1 MIETINWLKRSKW
14 WKLLGFAAILTFG
27 FINLTMVTT
36 ATSVGSLASKQKKV
50 KDRSFVVFWKYQGK
64 ALKSFFGLPRVHAAW
79 KGFTREVV
87 PNTRNEVLNHPSH
100 DALLKPLTSGSQH
113 LGCCILVF
121 QCSSTWRIWIFWR
134 GWTIFWV
141 FYLFSDRT
149 TVFLA
154 NGR

>member
-1 MIETINWLKRSKW
+1 MIETIKWLKRSKW

-36 ATSVGSLASKQKKV
+36 ATSVGSLALKQKEV

-64 ALKSFFGLPRVHAAW
+64 ALTSFSGLPRVHAVW
-79 KGFTREVV
+79 NGFTREVV
-87 PNTRNEVLNHPSH
+87 PKTKNEVLKHPSH
-100 DALLKPLTSGSQH
+100 DALLKPLTSSSQH
-113 LGCCILVF
+113 LIYCSLVF

-149 TVFLA
+149 TVWLA
-154 NGR
+154 